1 MKYTNETKLGI
12 IVTLVVIIFVLVVI
26 FLGKL
31 KLTDDGYTLKVRFNF
46 VGDLKVDA
54 PVIFA
59 GGIRVGKVS
68 KIALYKDLVEV
79 TLKIDRS
86 FLIKPGN
93 EIVIYTQG
101 LLGEKYVNIN
111 GYDGPGEVLK
121 DGEVV
126 TGVDPVSLDAMSIKM
141 VKLMKGVFGPTL
153 TDEDVKKSFANVFN
167 NAGDFAYN
175 LDMLI
180 KENRQNIFLTVQNLK
195 STAQALDVNLSGV
208 LKEISTLSRD
218 IGQISKENQASI
230 NKTVRNLEETSR
242 QLNTT
247 IRELEHSSA
256 NLEKITAAIKNREG
270 TVGKL
275 IYEKDLYE
283 SLIVT
288 SKNLEIF
295 SQQISKNPRSLLFG
309 K

>member
-1 MKYTNETKLGI
+1 MKLTNETKLGI
-12 IVTLVVIIFVLVVI
+12 VVSAVAIIFILIVI

-31 KLTDDGYTLKVRFNF
+31 NFSEKGYTLKVRFTF
-46 VGDLKVDA
+46 VGDLKMDA

-59 GGIRVGKVS
+59 GGIRVGKVVN
-68 KIALYKDLVEV
+68 IQPLKDLVEV
-79 TLKIDRS
+79 TIQINKNFR
-86 FLIKPGN
+86 IKSGN

-101 LLGEKYVNIN
+101 LLGEKYININ
-111 GYDGPGEVLK
+111 GYDGPGELLK
-121 DGEVV
+121 DGDIV

-153 TDEDVKKSFANVFN
+153 TDEEVKRSFSSLFN

-180 KENRQNIFLTVQNLK
+180 KENRQNIFVTIKNLK
-195 STAQALDVNLSGV
+195 STAEALDLNLSSV
-208 LKEISTLSRD
+208 LKEISGLSKD
-218 IGQISKENQASI
+218 IAQISQENQESI
-230 NKTVRNLEETSR
+230 NKTIKNLETTSK
-242 QLNTT
+242 QLNAT
-247 IRELEHSSA
+247 ITELQRSSE
-256 NLEKITAAIKNREG
+256 NLEKITSAVKNREG
-270 TVGKL
+270 TIGKL
-275 IYEKDLYE
+275 IYEKRLYD
-283 SLIVT
+283 SLLIT